1 MAATEKT
8 PDWIGTYLFMP
19 PEATQKNK
27 QDSYK
32 FGQIGLPADVFSFGI
47 MCYVVMTGKVFWFED
62 DRTLPEVWQN
72 ERGVEDRSVDG
83 RGAEPNPNGQWVED
97 MRQCALWY
105 YNGARTHTAVQ
116 SLRRLYARAALSSHQ
131 PVWIV
136 AMLIR

>member
-19 PEATQKNK
+19 PEATHKNTE
-27 QDSYK
+27 DGHK
-32 FGQIGLPADVFSFGI
+32 FGEIGLPADVFSFGI

-83 RGAEPNPNGQWVED
+83 RGAEPSPNGQWVED

-105 YNGARTHTAVQ
+105 YNGACMQ
-116 SLRRLYARAALSSHQ
+116 LSSLCALSA
-131 PVWIV
+131 P
-136 AMLIR
+136 AF